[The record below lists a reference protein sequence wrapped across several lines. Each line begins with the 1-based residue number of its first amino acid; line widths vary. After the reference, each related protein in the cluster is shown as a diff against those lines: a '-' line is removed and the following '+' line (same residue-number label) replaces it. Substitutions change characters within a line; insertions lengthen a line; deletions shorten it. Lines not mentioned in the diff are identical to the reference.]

1 MTTVS
6 TCQCFCHITESL
18 TCLVACY
25 SALQVQFPERPG
37 ALRRFLSALSADWN
51 VTLFHYRNTGNRESY
66 VMLGMQV
73 PPEQDRAFR
82 KVQRSLQD
90 EFTFEELDGE
100 ERRVFNMFIS

>member
-1 MTTVS
+1 MAEAAALL
-6 TCQCFCHITESL
+6 FGWPL
-18 TCLVACY
+18 
-25 SALQVQFPERPG
+25 LQVQFPERPG

-73 PPEQDRAFR
+73 PPSQDRAFR